1 MNTDREN
8 YGNNNN
14 TNNKM
19 WYNNFNIVW
28 EKSNLGEFCLPFMFL
43 MKNMP
48 DRQGSLVLKFHSKFH
63 KQQKINILSRF
74 Y

>member
-43 MKNMP
+43 MKIVSTCQTDK
-48 DRQGSLVLKFHSKFH
+48 DRGC
-63 KQQKINILSRF
+63 
-74 Y
+74 